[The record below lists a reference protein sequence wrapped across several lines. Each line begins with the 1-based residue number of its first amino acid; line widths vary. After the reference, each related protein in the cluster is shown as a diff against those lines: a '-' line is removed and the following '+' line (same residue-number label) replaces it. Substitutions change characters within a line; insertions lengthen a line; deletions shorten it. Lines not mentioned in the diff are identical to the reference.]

1 MPQISRS
8 EIAVYAACAVL
19 IAVLGWRALP
29 HGASAGASDA
39 PRPSTPRITST
50 PTSRSALVHVV
61 GAVRRPGVYRLAV
74 GERVK
79 DAIRRA
85 GGTTAPADTQGINL
99 AAKLTDAQQVVV
111 PRKSPAP
118 GASPAGPLAA
128 GAGAAA
134 SPGAAGAARTPVSLN
149 SATAEQLDTL
159 DGVGPTTAQK
169 ILEYRAQHGGFR
181 SVDDLGQIPGIGPKR
196 LESLR
201 AQVQL

>member
-1 MPQISRS
+1 VPHISRP
-8 EIAVYAACAVL
+8 ELAVYAACAVL
-19 IAVLGWRALP
+19 VAVLGWRALP
-29 HGASAGASDA
+29 DEASPAAGSTPAAA
-39 PRPSTPRITST
+39 PRVTSA
-50 PTSRSALVHVV
+50 PTDRSALVHVV
-61 GAVRRPGVYRLAV
+61 GAVRHPGVYRLSV

-85 GGTTAPADTQGINL
+85 GGTTSRADTQGINL

-111 PRKSPAP
+111 PRRVVA
-118 GASPAGPLAA
+118 GATSTAPAGAA
-128 GAGAAA
+128 GAGTASAPSAPAA
-134 SPGAAGAARTPVSLN
+134 PINLN

-159 DGVGPTTAQK
+159 DGVGPSTAEK
-169 ILEYRAQHGGFR
+169 ILQYRTEHGGFR